1 MLALNDTSHDRPN
14 IARESVPALC
24 NNKLVAGLPV
34 ACQSAIL
41 RYAEPTSLETR
52 QVLQERNA
60 QLQNVYLIE
69 SGMASMVAK
78 ADEGRSTV
86 EVQTLG
92 VHDFVGLPLLHG
104 AEVSPHRCIVR
115 ASGMALRINA
125 RSFREL
131 LAIQPEF
138 QKCLLRYSHDM
149 ATHALQLI
157 ACNTKHNLRQRL
169 ARWLLVASSRLEA
182 DRLDI
187 THDGLSRAIAVRRAG
202 VTTEMGRM
210 EQVGLI
216 RRSRGAILIE
226 NRKELEATA
235 CACHRLLRS
244 GSSHSPIS
252 TQAQS
257 RWEAL
262 HPVDISQTMRRSSL
276 LIEPAWLQS

>member
-1 MLALNDTSHDRPN
+1 MLALDDARHRKPN
-14 IARESVPALC
+14 VARESVPAFC
-24 NNKLVAGLPV
+24 NNQLVARLSG
-34 ACQSAIL
+34 ACRAAIL
-41 RYAEPTSLETR
+41 RHAEPTPLETR
-52 QVLQERNA
+52 QMLQERNV

-104 AEVSPHRCIVR
+104 VEASPHRCIVR
-115 ASGMALRINA
+115 AAGMALRIDA
-125 RSFREL
+125 RTFREIL
-131 LAIQPEF
+131 LAQPEF
-138 QKCLLRYSHDM
+138 QKLLLRYSHEV
-149 ATHALQLI
+149 AVHASQLI

-169 ARWLLVASSRLEA
+169 ARWLLVASSRLGA
-182 DRLDI
+182 DRIDI

-226 NRKELEATA
+226 NRKGLEATS
-235 CACHRLLRS
+235 CACHRLLRA
-244 GSSHSPIS
+244 GSSNLISS

-257 RWEAL
+257 RCDAL
-262 HPVDISQTMRRSSL
+262 RTVETSQVKRRSSL
-276 LIEPAWLQS
+276 LIEPPQLHS

>member
-1 MLALNDTSHDRPN
+1 MLALYDAGHHQPN
-14 IARESVPALC
+14 IARESVPAFC
-24 NNKLVAGLPV
+24 SNQLVARLSV
-34 ACQSAIL
+34 VCRAAIL
-41 RYAEPTSLETR
+41 RHAEPTPLETR
-52 QVLQERNA
+52 QVLQERNV

-69 SGMASMVAK
+69 SGMVSMVAR

-104 AEVSPHRCIVR
+104 VEASPHRCIVR
-115 ASGMALRINA
+115 APGMALRIDA
-125 RSFREL
+125 RMFKEM
-131 LAIQPEF
+131 LAAQPEF
-138 QKCLLRYSHDM
+138 QKLLLRYSHEV
-149 ATHALQLI
+149 AVHASQLI

-182 DRLDI
+182 DRIDI

-226 NRKELEATA
+226 NRKGLEATS
-235 CACHRLLRS
+235 CACHRLLRA
-244 GSSHSPIS
+244 GSSISPIS
-252 TQAQS
+252 TQAQN
-257 RWEAL
+257 RYEAL
-262 HPVDISQTMRRSSL
+262 RAVDISRTKRRSSL